1 MWLLQIHD
9 DQISLALRAEHPD
22 IRPTRR
28 SGAVGR
34 LGGRAR
40 LISPAR
46 AAGLLGMLVAGVALK
61 LLTGAATFGL
71 TEIDQSTLRWTAADA
86 VLASVQVPEGTNLFQ
101 IQTAPIEARLAAL
114 PAVAQARVS
123 VALPHALTI
132 TISERVPILV
142 WQVGDNR
149 YLADKAGVLF
159 AAVDAAAAGAAQVPT
174 VVDRRAVSP
183 SSVVLGAT
191 LDGVDFDAATRLGG
205 LVPGDVGSAAAALHV
220 WVDDTDGFT
229 MTAGAGTWTAVFG
242 FYSPSV
248 RSPDLIAGQVQLLR
262 SLLADREATVARI
275 YLAGDRSGTYVPR
288 ATPK

>member
-1 MWLLQIHD
+1 M
-9 DQISLALRAEHPD
+9 
-22 IRPTRR
+22 
-28 SGAVGR
+28 
-34 LGGRAR
+34 
-40 LISPAR
+40 LI
-46 AAGLLGMLVAGVALK
+46 AGVGLK

-71 TEIDQSTLRWTAADA
+71 TEIDRPTLQWTAAEA
-86 VLASVQVPEGTNLFQ
+86 VLASLQVPEGTNLFQ
-101 IQTAPIEARLAAL
+101 IEISPIEARLAAL
-114 PAVAQARVS
+114 PAVAAAHVS
-123 VALPHALTI
+123 VSLPHALTI

-149 YLADKAGVLF
+149 YLADRAGVLF
-159 AAVDAAAAGAAQVPT
+159 VAVDAATAATAHVPT
-174 VVDRRAVSP
+174 VVDRRAASP
-183 SSVVLGAT
+183 STVVLGST

-262 SLLADREATVARI
+262 SLLADRERSVAKI
-275 YLAGDRSGTYVPR
+275 YLAGDRSGTYIPR

>member
-1 MWLLQIHD
+1 
-9 DQISLALRAEHPD
+9 
-22 IRPTRR
+22 
-28 SGAVGR
+28 
-34 LGGRAR
+34 
-40 LISPAR
+40 
-46 AAGLLGMLVAGVALK
+46 MLVAGVALK

-205 LVPGDVGSAAAALHV
+205 LVPGDVGSAAVGLHV
-220 WVDDTDGFT
+220 SVDDTDGFT

>member
-1 MWLLQIHD
+1 M
-9 DQISLALRAEHPD
+9 
-22 IRPTRR
+22 
-28 SGAVGR
+28 
-34 LGGRAR
+34 
-40 LISPAR
+40 LI
-46 AAGLLGMLVAGVALK
+46 AGVGLK

-71 TEIDQSTLRWTAADA
+71 TEIDRPTLQWTAAEA
-86 VLASVQVPEGTNLFQ
+86 VLASLQVPEGTNLFQ
-101 IQTAPIEARLAAL
+101 IEISPIEARLAAL
-114 PAVAQARVS
+114 PAVAAAHVS
-123 VALPHALTI
+123 VSLPHALTI

-149 YLADKAGVLF
+149 YLADRAGVLF
-159 AAVDAAAAGAAQVPT
+159 VAVDAATAATAHVPT
-174 VVDRRAVSP
+174 VVDRRAASP
-183 SSVVLGAT
+183 STVVLGST

-262 SLLADREATVARI
+262 SLLADRELSVAKI
-275 YLAGDRSGTYVPR
+275 YLAGDRSGTYIPR

>member
-1 MWLLQIHD
+1 M
-9 DQISLALRAEHPD
+9 
-22 IRPTRR
+22 
-28 SGAVGR
+28 
-34 LGGRAR
+34 
-40 LISPAR
+40 LI
-46 AAGLLGMLVAGVALK
+46 AGVGLK

-71 TEIDQSTLRWTAADA
+71 TEIDRPTLQWTAAEA
-86 VLASVQVPEGTNLFQ
+86 VLASLQVPEGTNLFQ
-101 IQTAPIEARLAAL
+101 IEISPIEARLAAL
-114 PAVAQARVS
+114 PAVAAAHVS
-123 VALPHALTI
+123 VSLPHALTI

-142 WQVGDNR
+142 WQVGDSR
-149 YLADKAGVLF
+149 YLADRAGVLF
-159 AAVDAAAAGAAQVPT
+159 VAVDAATAATAHVPT
-174 VVDRRAVSP
+174 VVDRRAASP
-183 SSVVLGAT
+183 STVVLGST

-262 SLLADREATVARI
+262 SLLADRESSVAKI
-275 YLAGDRSGTYVPR
+275 YLAGDRSGTYIPR